1 MRLLP
6 ALTGQ
11 VAPRSLIVGA
21 RATGQSQLPLVP
33 PVKPGDGR
41 IEGLIA
47 CTTHRIPGPD
57 PKPNSLPC
65 PRT

>member
-1 MRLLP
+1 MGLLP

-11 VAPRSLIVGA
+11 VPPRSLIAGA
-21 RATGQSQLPLVP
+21 RATCQGHPPLVP
-33 PVKPGDGR
+33 LLKPGDGR

-47 CTTHRIPGPD
+47 CTTHRISGPD